1 MVDGE
6 ERMRRVTAIRNGTV
20 IDHIPS
26 GHAVTVLEILG
37 ISGRRVNP
45 VSMVMNVPSGKME
58 HKDIIKI
65 EDRELDQHELDRL
78 ALVAPDASV
87 SIIREYRVAE
97 KLQIRLGEEIV
108 NVARCSYRNCATNG
122 PASRCPI
129 DWWSWG
135 GIHFDCAVI
144 TACARK
150 ASRTSSIILCDPT
163 PHLTRTTNRG
173 ATAHRTTLRTR
184 HGVRSR
190 WGVFDHRSEAVDES
204 HQPMPC
210 PWNLGFHLCDP

>member
-65 EDRELDQHELDRL
+65 DDRELDQHELDRL

-122 PASRCPI
+122 PR
-129 DWWSWG
+129 
-135 GIHFDCAVI
+135 
-144 TACARK
+144 
-150 ASRTSSIILCDPT
+150 
-163 PHLTRTTNRG
+163 
-173 ATAHRTTLRTR
+173 
-184 HGVRSR
+184 
-190 WGVFDHRSEAVDES
+190 E
-204 HQPMPC
+204 PMPHRLVVMGRNPLRLRC
-210 PWNLGFHLCDP
+210 HYCLRPQGLEDIIDHLV